1 MLKIGEKKGKKMDGL
16 VQEVQSTRR
25 KRRISLRENRQKN
38 IKGVIQFLGY
48 SKACIF
54 KLKIYQVSKCN
65 G

>member
-38 IKGVIQFLGY
+38 IKGVIQFLGVRHEF
-48 SKACIF
+48 S
-54 KLKIYQVSKCN
+54 N
-65 G
+65 